1 MLLSARAQLL
11 EEILATGSRLEL
23 RRNRQSGP
31 GGACGYLVTELHLPL
46 LTAWREY
53 VPQAGLCVGPPCCGG

>member
-1 MLLSARAQLL
+1 MLPSARAHLL

-23 RRNRQSGP
+23 QRDRQVGL
-31 GGACGYLVTELHLPL
+31 GGACGYLVTELHQPP

-53 VPQAGLCVGPPCCGG
+53 EPQADLCVGPPCCGG